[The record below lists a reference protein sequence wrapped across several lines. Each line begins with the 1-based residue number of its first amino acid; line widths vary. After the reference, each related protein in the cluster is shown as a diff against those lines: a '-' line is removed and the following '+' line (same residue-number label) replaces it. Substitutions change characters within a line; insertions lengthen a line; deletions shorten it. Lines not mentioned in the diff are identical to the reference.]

1 MPLSPQLLR
10 VRPEDAGLCSAIE
23 RHETAQFQRAVYTQ
37 NVRRM
42 LHVLLTGSLMLITAS
57 PFSVRGSHYRA
68 VGLRELVIT

>member
-1 MPLSPQLLR
+1 
-10 VRPEDAGLCSAIE
+10 
-23 RHETAQFQRAVYTQ
+23 
-37 NVRRM
+37 M